1 MAMTAAAA
9 LAVGLLLENENVSK
23 GLLSK
28 LGFASAFQ
36 QSSLGKL
43 A

>member
-1 MAMTAAAA
+1 MAMTGAA
-9 LAVGLLLENENVSK
+9 LAVGLLLENENVRK

>member
-9 LAVGLLLENENVSK
+9 LAVGLLQNENVRK